1 MDSFEKETAMSEIST
16 RQKLYPWLVVL
27 ACGMMACGSIGLCTI
42 IMGSFYVPVSE
53 SLGVEESSVAFYM
66 TIVCLGQA
74 VGMPL
79 AGRLV
84 PKMNI
89 AVHLTLINALQAAA
103 VVVMALYGQVWMW
116 YLSGAII
123 GVCMGFNTSVGLAII
138 LGNWFSKKT
147 GFAIGMAWAISSVI
161 NAIMSPVM
169 TAIIQAVGWRI
180 AYVFLGLFAAALMC
194 LPTLCIIRLYPSQK
208 GLLPFGHG
216 EPDALEGEE
225 ALRGVSFRAAVPSVA
240 FCLLIL
246 AMALIVMTTVTN
258 QLFPTYA
265 VSVGFTPAIGSMMV
279 SAAFICDIAFNPL
292 IGWTC
297 DKFGADKGVLMW
309 TGVTILSFVVL
320 SLSSASPVLACI
332 GAGLNDSM
340 YAVFGTGIAML
351 SLAMFGKKDYAKIY
365 SLVPALGYLL
375 GMFGLPILT
384 KIYEVTGGFLSVWM
398 VCLACD
404 VAIALCVIFGM
415 KLAQRM
421 DHEPDPQALAEF
433 RAGQSQAGVQHDAQ

>member
-1 MDSFEKETAMSEIST
+1 MNEISQ

-27 ACGMMACGSIGLCTI
+27 ACGLMACGSIGLCTI

-89 AVHLTLINALQAAA
+89 AVHLTLVNAIQALA
-103 VVVMALYGQVWMW
+103 VIAMSVYGEVWMW
-116 YLSGAII
+116 YLSGAVI

-138 LGNWFSKKT
+138 LGNWFSKRT
-147 GFAIGMAWAISSVI
+147 GFAIGMAWAISSVV
-161 NAIMSPVM
+161 NAIMSPVI
-169 TAIIQAVGWRI
+169 TQVIEAVGWRM
-180 AYVFLGLFAAALMC
+180 AYVVLGLAAAALMC
-194 LPTLCIIRLYPSQK
+194 LPTLLVIRLHPDQK
-208 GLLPFGHG
+208 GLLPYGHG

-225 ALRGVSFRAAVPSVA
+225 ALRGVSFRAAVPSAA

-246 AMALIVMTTVTN
+246 AMSLIVMTTVTN

-265 VSVGFTPAIGSMMV
+265 ASVGFAPAIGSMMV

-309 TGVTILSFVVL
+309 TAVTILSFVVL
-320 SLSSASPVLACI
+320 SFSSTSPVLACI

-365 SLVPALGYLL
+365 SLVPALGYLIGSL
-375 GMFGLPILT
+375 GAPLLT
-384 KIYEVTGGFLSVWM
+384 KVYEISGGFEAVWM
-398 VCLACD
+398 LCLACD
-404 VAIALCVIFGM
+404 VVIALCVILGM
-415 KLAQRM
+415 KLSRKM
-421 DHEPDPQALAEF
+421 DHEPDQANPSAPADKPANLADP
-433 RAGQSQAGVQHDAQ
+433 ASPASA